1 MTDVAWSWL
10 PDGALGAPP
19 VLSVIDR
26 AVADW
31 CGRWWTGGGLM
42 RQRLTFTA
50 TGSPDIVVQTACVS
64 VRATPASVESLA
76 GLALDMDLSLIEQ
89 SEDDRSVINAMAAAI
104 CRDLAGTLDTAL
116 DSGTDKGAGRDRS
129 GPILIE
135 FTDDAGRRVLTIETS
150 RAMLA
155 DVRRVALPEPP
166 GDASRPL
173 VPIRRAIADTN
184 VSLSAIVGS
193 AEIALPDLRR
203 LAPGDVIVLNRPLDQ
218 PLDLV
223 ADVGGGRV
231 ACAGLVDAA
240 SPRSLR
246 LQAPSGRNHP

>member
-1 MTDVAWSWL
+1 MA
-10 PDGALGAPP
+10 
-19 VLSVIDR
+19 
-26 AVADW
+26 
-31 CGRWWTGGGLM
+31 
-42 RQRLTFTA
+42 
-50 TGSPDIVVQTACVS
+50 QTACVS

-76 GLALDMDLSLIEQ
+76 GRALDMDLSLIEQ
-89 SEDDRSVINAMAAAI
+89 SEDDRSVIDAMAEAM
-104 CRDLAGTLDTAL
+104 CRDLAGTLDAAL
-116 DSGTDKGAGRDRS
+116 DGGTDKSPGRDRS
-129 GPILIE
+129 GPVLIE
-135 FTDDAGRRVLTIETS
+135 FTDDAGRRILTIETS

-155 DVRRVALPEPP
+155 DVRRAALPESP

-173 VPIRRAIADTN
+173 IPIRRAIADTN

-223 ADVGGGRV
+223 ATGSGARI
-231 ACAGLVDAA
+231 ACAKLVDAA

-246 LQAPSGRNHP
+246 LQAPAGRDHS